1 MEVKGF
7 TLMVAGIMRG
17 SEGVP
22 LMVAG
27 IMRGSEGVH
36 SNGGRYNEGK

>member
-1 MEVKGF
+1 MKGF

-17 SEGVP
+17 RGGRYNE
-22 LMVAG
+22 
-27 IMRGSEGVH
+27 GSEGVH

>member
-1 MEVKGF
+1 MKGF

-17 SEGVP
+17 EVKGFT

-36 SNGGRYNEGK
+36 SNGGRYNDGK

>member
-27 IMRGSEGVH
+27 IMR
-36 SNGGRYNEGK
+36 

>member
-7 TLMVAGIMRG
+7 TLMVAGIM
-17 SEGVP
+17 
-22 LMVAG
+22 M
-27 IMRGSEGVH
+27 GSEGVH